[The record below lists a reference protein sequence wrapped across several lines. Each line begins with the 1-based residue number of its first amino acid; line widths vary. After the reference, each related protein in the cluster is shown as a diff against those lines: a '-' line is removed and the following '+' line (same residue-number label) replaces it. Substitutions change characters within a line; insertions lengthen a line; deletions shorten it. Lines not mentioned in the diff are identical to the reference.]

1 MQQEENVL
9 GINGV
14 PCIHRIGMAG
24 GCIERGFSEV
34 DFILP
39 VILPT
44 EAAQELLFEFA
55 VFTI

>member
-14 PCIHRIGMAG
+14 PCIHRIVISGD
-24 GCIERGFSEV
+24 CIEREISEV
-34 DFILP
+34 SFILP
-39 VILPT
+39 AILPT
-44 EAAQELLFEFA
+44 EAAQEFLFELA